1 MSVLWVSSFTRQT
14 ASTATVSSSGWTH
27 DEETREL
34 KLRMHLLDQ
43 IDAFVNIGAI
53 PTEFNALVMVSA
65 VNLRRLGVVSHS
77 LVLVRHQ
84 DRIHIAQI
92 QLQTH
97 ASDDIVYMSPFLAQN
112 LVCHES
118 EHVSLVPAAPHDIGI
133 DNQDFSRLQVMP
145 AVASR
150 VEIAPIRWNS
160 SVSSPTH
167 QERILEALKLH
178 FSDPRLL
185 QVGDVF
191 GVPVVEAFPENTSP
205 SLSMDPAPVVVN
217 QEVHFFRVE
226 AMDTQIRPI
235 PRALSVIKDDTT
247 LVQSSHVATRLIHER
262 IMKQYTLSTTG
273 VPQSPSTTFQIFPAH
288 VRRLVE
294 WLHPTSLPMSVSIA
308 IGGVAGSGK
317 RTLVYNAAQEL
328 GLYVLEVSFTEL
340 ASTSELQL
348 LENVRQVVKKAQSM
362 APCILFLNRF
372 FLTEKD
378 NEEAQQRLG
387 STLMECIRREMR
399 DVPLIVAV
407 EDMND
412 LPVLIRQSFMYEIML
427 QAPSEEERLDILRQ
441 LTLSTA
447 LHPSVQLES
456 IAHRTAGR
464 TVGELKALVADA
476 STHCL
481 EALCTRDSINP
492 SEAFQLTDAHFDAA
506 IRLQETKASLGLGKF
521 SIPNVKWEDVGGLEH
536 VKDEIMDMVQLPLK
550 HPELFASGVRQRSG
564 ILLYGPPGTG
574 KTLLAKAIATECN
587 MNFISVKGPELL
599 NMYIGESEKNVRQV
613 FQQVDPPLS
622 DLAVL
627 KYPRRHAMQD
637 HAFSSLMNWIRS
649 PHSVAAAVILVRLE
663 RHDFCMPTWN
673 VGGVMDRVVSQLLTE
688 IDSNLN
694 QVFVV
699 GATNRPDLIESAL
712 LRPGRF
718 DRLLYLGICQDK
730 PTQLKV
736 VQALTRKFHLA
747 PQVDLKEV
755 VALCPLNFTGA
766 DFYALCS
773 IALSLAIKDR
783 VAALDLYIETANRE
797 DVYSER
803 PLHAA
808 MVLENMSADDLQ
820 VQVSQQHFEAALPHV
835 IPSVAASEI
844 AHYEKLRREFRS
856 LQLGK

>member
-340 ASTSELQL
+340 ARTSELQL

-613 FQQVDPPLS
+613 FQQARNARPCILFFDELDSLAPQRGRGS
-622 DLAVL
+622 D
-627 KYPRRHAMQD
+627 
-637 HAFSSLMNWIRS
+637 S
-649 PHSVAAAVILVRLE
+649 
-663 RHDFCMPTWN
+663 
-673 VGGVMDRVVSQLLTE
+673 GGVMDRVVSQLLTE

-835 IPSVAASEI
+835 IPSVSASEI